1 MSDNSA
7 LPRRLL
13 LAFSLPAVMQGL
25 MHAPEF
31 QVQGIYAKYTGLSLT
46 ALAGAILLTRVFDAI
61 TYPLIGHWSDLS
73 FRRSGSRKSWIVA
86 GTMVTVCGIWFLFRP
101 PQQPS
106 ITYYTLWA
114 MVSYVGWKLTE
125 IPYAAWSLGLT
136 RDYVQRTRV
145 QLWLTMAALSG
156 TLLFFSVPFAAKA
169 LGLTD
174 STELNLQTLS
184 LTAVLVLACVP
195 LINLYSLASVPNGEA
210 ASPVPRAGSTGSWR
224 ELVRA
229 MAGNR
234 PLLRL
239 LAATVPV
246 ILLNGFS
253 TGTTF
258 LYVDVYLHLGKQL
271 PLIQLV
277 GLPLTLLGLP
287 FWGWLCQKFE
297 RHRVWAVSLVAAAVC
312 NGVMAFAPIGQAGL
326 YLILALYPI
335 TLFCVVCM
343 FIAVPAM
350 IGDIVDD
357 DRLRTGEDRAG
368 VYSAIYAFL
377 CKSLITVAG
386 ACGIALVGWF
396 GFDATAGQQSAWG
409 AFGIKLVTVGLPA
422 LGFAASAPL
431 IWRFP
436 IDRARQREIREAMR
450 ALETPGSGNPPL
462 NPGDAQRDAAQ
473 A

>member
-1 MSDNSA
+1 M
-7 LPRRLL
+7 
-13 LAFSLPAVMQGL
+13 
-25 MHAPEF
+25 
-31 QVQGIYAKYTGLSLT
+31 
-46 ALAGAILLTRVFDAI
+46 
-61 TYPLIGHWSDLS
+61 
-73 FRRSGSRKSWIVA
+73 
-86 GTMVTVCGIWFLFRP
+86 
-101 PQQPS
+101 
-106 ITYYTLWA
+106 
-114 MVSYVGWKLTE
+114 
-125 IPYAAWSLGLT
+125 
-136 RDYVQRTRV
+136 
-145 QLWLTMAALSG
+145 
-156 TLLFFSVPFAAKA
+156 
-169 LGLTD
+169 
-174 STELNLQTLS
+174 
-184 LTAVLVLACVP
+184 
-195 LINLYSLASVPNGEA
+195 
-210 ASPVPRAGSTGSWR
+210 
-224 ELVRA
+224 
-229 MAGNR
+229 
-234 PLLRL
+234 
-239 LAATVPV
+239 PV
-246 ILLNGFS
+246 ILLNGLS

-297 RHRVWAVSLVAAAVC
+297 RHRVWAVSLVAAAAC

-368 VYSAIYAFL
+368 MYSAIYAFL

-386 ACGIALVGWF
+386 AFGIALVGWF

-431 IWRFP
+431 IWGFP
-436 IDRARQREIREAMR
+436 IDRARQREIRNAMR
-450 ALETPGSGNPPL
+450 ALEASDAGGPPL